1 MCCIMNSYCLCDII
15 IQINWETEVVYI
27 STGILSTV
35 LLKWNRLS
43 IRAHSISC
51 WADRLTN

>member
-15 IQINWETEVVYI
+15 IQMNWETEVVYI